1 MSKPMII
8 DLPYPTTDGIRN
20 DALSLQII
28 SPAYSTSVGEL
39 NAVLQYVYHS
49 FCFYKH
55 GLKDCAET
63 LMSIAKAEMIHLDI
77 LGKTIFAL
85 GAAPVFAQYPSTGF
99 NFYSTKYVAYSN
111 TLRHMLEDDLIGER
125 QAIAHYKK
133 MLRCLKNKQV
143 AAIVSRI
150 IDDENLH
157 VAAIEEIL
165 KEFKS

>member
-1 MSKPMII
+1 MSKPMIV
-8 DLPYPTTDGIRN
+8 DLPYPTTDGIKN

-39 NAVLQYVYHS
+39 NAILQYVYHS
-49 FCFYKH
+49 FYFYKH
-55 GLKDCAET
+55 GYKDYAET
-63 LMSIAKAEMIHLDI
+63 LMSISKAEMIHLDI

-111 TLRHMLEDDLIGER
+111 TLKHMLEDDLIGENR
-125 QAIAHYKK
+125 AIADYNK

-143 AAIVSRI
+143 AAIISRI
-150 IDDENLH
+150 VEDEKLH
-157 VAAIEEIL
+157 VAALEEIL
-165 KEFKS
+165 KEFKC

>member
-55 GLKDCAET
+55 GLKDCAEM

-77 LGKTIFAL
+77 IGKTIFAL

-125 QAIAHYKK
+125 RAIADYKK

>member
-39 NAVLQYVYHS
+39 NAVLQYVYNS

-63 LMSIAKAEMIHLDI
+63 LMSIAKA
-77 LGKTIFAL
+77 
-85 GAAPVFAQYPSTGF
+85 
-99 NFYSTKYVAYSN
+99 
-111 TLRHMLEDDLIGER
+111 
-125 QAIAHYKK
+125 
-133 MLRCLKNKQV
+133 
-143 AAIVSRI
+143 
-150 IDDENLH
+150 
-157 VAAIEEIL
+157 
-165 KEFKS
+165 

>member
-55 GLKDCAET
+55 GLKDCAEM

-111 TLRHMLEDDLIGER
+111 TLRHMLEDDVICER
-125 QAIAHYKK
+125 RAIADYKK

-143 AAIVSRI
+143 VAIVSRI

>member
-55 GLKDCAET
+55 GLKDCAEM

-111 TLRHMLEDDLIGER
+111 TLRHMLEDDLICER
-125 QAIAHYKK
+125 RAIADYKK

>member
-55 GLKDCAET
+55 GLKDCAEM

-111 TLRHMLEDDLIGER
+111 TLRHMLEDDLICER
-125 QAIAHYKK
+125 RAIADYKK

-143 AAIVSRI
+143 VAIVSRI

>member
-20 DALSLQII
+20 DALSLRII

-55 GLKDCAET
+55 GLKDCAEM

-111 TLRHMLEDDLIGER
+111 TLRHMLEDDLICER
-125 QAIAHYKK
+125 RAIADYKK

>member
-1 MSKPMII
+1 MII

-55 GLKDCAET
+55 GLKDCAEM

-111 TLRHMLEDDLIGER
+111 TLRHMLEDDLICER
-125 QAIAHYKK
+125 RAIADYKK

-143 AAIVSRI
+143 VAIVSRI

>member
-1 MSKPMII
+1 MII

-55 GLKDCAET
+55 GLKDCAEM

-111 TLRHMLEDDLIGER
+111 TLRHMLEDDLICER
-125 QAIAHYKK
+125 RAIADYKK